1 MKTVSIKGKPYVM
14 VNERLKAFRENF
26 DGFALVTNI
35 IELNDACCVMQAQIL
50 DSNNRIIATGTAREE
65 KDDRASMVNKTSY
78 VENCETS
85 AWGRALGNFGI
96 GIDESIAT
104 YEEVA
109 RAIEKQASISA
120 PKTESKPESE
130 LTLAEA
136 RAMVTSKGTPLY
148 KLDDER
154 LQFIIEHS
162 KQQQLVKAAE
172 LVLDDLLAQKDDIV
186 SDEQEILPWD

>member
-35 IELNDACCVMQAQIL
+35 IELNDSCCVMQAQIL
-50 DSNNRIIATGTAREE
+50 DNNNRIIATGTAREE

-85 AWGRALGNFGI
+85 AWGRALGNLGI

-136 RAMVTSKGTPLY
+136 RTMVTSKGTQLY
-148 KLDDER
+148 KLDEDR